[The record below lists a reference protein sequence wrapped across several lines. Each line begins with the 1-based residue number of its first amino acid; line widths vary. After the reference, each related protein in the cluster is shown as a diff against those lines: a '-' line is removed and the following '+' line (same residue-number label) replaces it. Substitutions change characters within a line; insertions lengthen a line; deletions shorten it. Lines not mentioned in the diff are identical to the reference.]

1 MVIVH
6 SLTVTNTRSHEEYG
20 ILFSKDTTVI
30 TGTNGTGKTTLLEAI
45 YVALRGTSFKGTDT
59 DILRHDS
66 PWWKIEITL
75 ENERRII
82 TYDPSRPFSKKQF
95 IIDNKKTAR
104 LSKKD
109 KYPIVLFEPEDLRV
123 LTGSPQ
129 RRRQFIDSLI
139 NHVDPF
145 YTHHL
150 RTYEKALRQR
160 NNLLKSPYCSPEQLF
175 SWDILIAEHGAAIIT
190 ARTAYIERL
199 NIELTKTY
207 QYIAN
212 SHDECEITYSY
223 TGANTKERLLRELHT
238 NTQHDIRTGSTSV
251 GPHRH
256 DIHVFL
262 NGRPISSV
270 GSRGENRT
278 ALLALKFIE
287 VDIVEET
294 TGKKPI
300 ILLDDVFSE
309 LDEMRQEK
317 LKTKLHNYQI
327 LITSTHNYKNT
338 EEQHI
343 TLL

>member
-66 PWWKIEITL
+66 SWWKIEITL

-175 SWDILIAEHGAAIIT
+175 SWDILIA
-190 ARTAYIERL
+190 
-199 NIELTKTY
+199 
-207 QYIAN
+207 
-212 SHDECEITYSY
+212 
-223 TGANTKERLLRELHT
+223 
-238 NTQHDIRTGSTSV
+238 
-251 GPHRH
+251 
-256 DIHVFL
+256 
-262 NGRPISSV
+262 
-270 GSRGENRT
+270 
-278 ALLALKFIE
+278 
-287 VDIVEET
+287 
-294 TGKKPI
+294 
-300 ILLDDVFSE
+300 
-309 LDEMRQEK
+309 
-317 LKTKLHNYQI
+317 
-327 LITSTHNYKNT
+327 
-338 EEQHI
+338 
-343 TLL
+343 